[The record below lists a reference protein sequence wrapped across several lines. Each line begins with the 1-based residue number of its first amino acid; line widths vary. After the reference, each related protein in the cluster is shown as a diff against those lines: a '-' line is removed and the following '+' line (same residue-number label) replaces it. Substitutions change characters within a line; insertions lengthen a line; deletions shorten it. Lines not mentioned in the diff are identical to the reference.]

1 MRKSPGPF
9 GGGGGARLC
18 REAPRCVRR
27 LGPRELER
35 FRFRGWGIGAGNVEG
50 SAWECRRMGNSAWLV
65 GVTGHRAAG
74 GRSVGEILA
83 GGAGGSGRASR
94 GRIRPV
100 SSELG
105 VVVGPRWIIRGIR
118 PGVGVC
124 LRRFVSIRFSPW
136 FRGLIVLVHH
146 QLRSDDLSY
155 WFALKL
161 CMLPL

>member
-1 MRKSPGPF
+1 VRRVADRSVRSGQ
-9 GGGGGARLC
+9 GGGG
-18 REAPRCVRR
+18 
-27 LGPRELER
+27 
-35 FRFRGWGIGAGNVEG
+35 
-50 SAWECRRMGNSAWLV
+50 
-65 GVTGHRAAG
+65 
-74 GRSVGEILA
+74 
-83 GGAGGSGRASR
+83 GGSGRASR